1 MALGTPLRRRKL
13 LVRLTT
19 IGNVLSG
26 IGITLLGVAIGVKY
40 LLESLGTTGD
50 PLQYPF
56 YIWIGSLG
64 VLAVVLIVSIINTF
78 TEMTGYVHPDDKLY
92 ANTLVFIMTLGTI
105 LTFGLLEGFDTAEIQ
120 GSLFNMGTMIVIA
133 YIFLFIFVF
142 FGSRISTGAE
152 TGQIKEM
159 TSRFMLV
166 SLILGAIMAGVNFA
180 LNWIWLFTASYAWAA
195 GALFVFAIA
204 LVFIIVFF
212 LGRRY
217 EPLGE

>member
-1 MALGTPLRRRKL
+1 M
-13 LVRLTT
+13 VRLTT
-19 IGNVLSG
+19 LGNVLSG
-26 IGITLLGVAIGVKY
+26 IGITLLGVAIGIKY
-40 LLESLGTTGD
+40 LLESLGTIGD

-56 YIWIGSLG
+56 YIWVGALG
-64 VLAVVLIVSIINTF
+64 VLGIVLITSIITTF
-78 TEMTGYVHPDDKLY
+78 TEATGFVHPDDKLY

-105 LTFGLLEGFDTAEIQ
+105 LTFGLMSGFDSAEIQ
-120 GSLFNMGTMIVIA
+120 SSLFNMGTMIVIA

-142 FGSRISTGAE
+142 FGSRISSGAE

-195 GALFVFAIA
+195 GTLFLFAIVMV
-204 LVFIIVFF
+204 LIIVFF

-217 EPLGE
+217 EPVGE

>member
-1 MALGTPLRRRKL
+1 M
-13 LVRLTT
+13 VRLTT

-26 IGITLLGVAIGVKY
+26 IGITLLGVAIGIKY

-56 YIWIGSLG
+56 YIWMGSLG
-64 VLAVVLIVSIINTF
+64 VLAIVLLVSIVNTF
-78 TEMTGYVHPDDKLY
+78 TEMTGFVHPDDKLY

-142 FGSRISTGAE
+142 FGTRIAEGAE
-152 TGQIKEM
+152 TGQVKEM

-166 SLILGAIMAGVNFA
+166 SLILGAIMAGVNLA
-180 LNWIWLFTASYAWAA
+180 LNWIWIFTASYAWAA
-195 GALFVFAIA
+195 GTLFLFAIA
-204 LVFIIVFF
+204 LVFIIVIF

-217 EPLGE
+217 EPVGE

>member
-1 MALGTPLRRRKL
+1 M
-13 LVRLTT
+13 VRLTT

-26 IGITLLGVAIGVKY
+26 IGITLLGVAIGIKY
-40 LLESLGTTGD
+40 LLLSLGTTGD

-56 YIWIGSLG
+56 YIWMGSLG
-64 VLAVVLIVSIINTF
+64 VLAIVLLVSIVNTF
-78 TEMTGYVHPDDKLY
+78 TEMTGFVHPDDKLY

-105 LTFGLLEGFDTAEIQ
+105 LTFGLLEGFDTPEIQ

-142 FGSRISTGAE
+142 FGTRIAEGAE
-152 TGQIKEM
+152 TGQVKEM

-180 LNWIWLFTASYAWAA
+180 LNWIWLFTDSYAWAA
-195 GALFVFAIA
+195 FY
-204 LVFIIVFF
+204 FF
-212 LGRRY
+212 EY
-217 EPLGE
+217 

>member
-1 MALGTPLRRRKL
+1 M
-13 LVRLTT
+13 VRLTT

-40 LLESLGTTGD
+40 LLQSLGTTGN

-56 YIWIGSLG
+56 YIWLGSLG
-64 VLAVVLIVSIINTF
+64 VLGIVLLVSIVNTF
-78 TEMTGYVHPDDKLY
+78 TEMTGFVHPDDKLY

-105 LTFGLLEGFDTAEIQ
+105 LTFGLMEGYETAEIQ
-120 GSLFNMGTMIVIA
+120 NALFNMGTMIVIA

-142 FGSRISTGAE
+142 FGTRIAEGSE
-152 TGQIKEM
+152 TGQVKEM

-195 GALFVFAIA
+195 GTLFLFAIA
-204 LVFIIVFF
+204 LVFIIVVF

-217 EPLGE
+217 EPVGE

>member
-1 MALGTPLRRRKL
+1 M
-13 LVRLTT
+13 VRLTT

-26 IGITLLGVAIGVKY
+26 IGITLLGVAIGIKY
-40 LLESLGTTGD
+40 LLQSLGTTGD

-56 YIWIGSLG
+56 YIWMGSLG
-64 VLAVVLIVSIINTF
+64 VLAIVLLVSIVNTF
-78 TEMTGYVHPDDKLY
+78 TEMTGFVHPDDKLY

-142 FGSRISTGAE
+142 FGTRIAEGAE
-152 TGQIKEM
+152 TGQVKEM

-180 LNWIWLFTASYAWAA
+180 LNWIWLLTESYAWAA
-195 GALFVFAIA
+195 GTLFLFAIA
-204 LVFIIVFF
+204 LVFIIVIF

-217 EPLGE
+217 EPVGE

>member
-1 MALGTPLRRRKL
+1 M
-13 LVRLTT
+13 VRLTS

-56 YIWIGSLG
+56 YIWMGSLL
-64 VLAVVLIVSIINTF
+64 VLGIVLIVSVINTF
-78 TEMTGYVHPDDKLY
+78 TEMTGFVHPDDKLY
-92 ANTLVFIMTLGTI
+92 ANTLVFVMTLGTI
-105 LTFGLLEGFDTAEIQ
+105 LTFGLLEGYDTADIQ
-120 GSLFNMGTMIVIA
+120 GALFNMGTMIVIA

-142 FGSRISTGAE
+142 GGSRISEGAE

-195 GALFVFAIA
+195 GTLFMFAIA

-217 EPLGE
+217 EPVGE

>member
-1 MALGTPLRRRKL
+1 M
-13 LVRLTT
+13 VRLTT
-19 IGNVLSG
+19 IGNVFSG
-26 IGITLLGVAIGVKY
+26 IGIAFLGFAIGLKY

-56 YIWIGSLG
+56 FVWLASL
-64 VLAVVLIVSIINTF
+64 VLLGIVLLVSIVNTF
-78 TEMTGYVHPDDKLY
+78 TEMTGFVHPDDKLY

-105 LTFGLLEGFDTAEIQ
+105 LTFGLLEGFDTTEIQ

-142 FGSRISTGAE
+142 FGSRISSGAD

-195 GALFVFAIA
+195 GTLFLFAIA
-204 LVFIIVFF
+204 LVFVIVFF

-217 EPLGE
+217 EPVGE